1 MAFTLITFAVFIS
14 DQIIKRIV
22 AGAMAPNQSI
32 PLLNNILHLTYVQN
46 RGAAFGIFWGK
57 TWFLLFVG
65 AVVIAAIIYFHE
77 RIKFNDMLQAP
88 LALLLGGSL
97 GNLSDR
103 FIFHYVVDYI
113 DFRVWPVFNLADIFI
128 NIGVFLIIITLFIE
142 RKEA

>member
-1 MAFTLITFAVFIS
+1 MAFTLIAFAVFIS
-14 DQIIKRIV
+14 DQIIKRVV

-32 PLLNNILHLTYVQN
+32 PLIKNILHLTYVQN

-77 RIKFNDMLQAP
+77 RIKFNDMLQVP

-128 NIGVFLIIITLFIE
+128 NMGVFLIIITLFIE